1 MIVTQTT
8 SELTIV
14 RGMGAELWDEANRRY
29 IDCVGGQGSAN
40 LGHCHPAVVRAIQKQ
55 AERLLSCPTMFGND
69 AREALLRR
77 LAGVTP
83 PGLDRFF
90 LCNSGTEAVEA
101 AIKAARLATGR
112 AGIVAAQ
119 RGFHGRTLGALAAT
133 WEPRYRAPFE
143 PLPPGTRFVP
153 YNDVAALEA
162 AVDETVG
169 LVLLEPVQGEGG
181 VHPAAPGYLR
191 AAAEIAHTRGALLA
205 LDEVQTGFGRTG
217 AMFACEADGVA
228 PDLLCLAKSIAGGLP
243 MGALAF
249 GPSVESFPPGAHGST
264 FGGAPLVCAAATAAI
279 GALVDEDL
287 PAHAAATGAYLIERL
302 RELDTPGVRAVR
314 GRGLMIGIELRVKAR
329 PVVAALRERGVLALT
344 AGLTVLRLLPPLVIT
359 REQCD
364 EVVAAIDDALRESMV
379 DRR

>member
-14 RGMGAELWDEANRRY
+14 RGMGAELWDEADRRY

-77 LAGVTP
+77 LVGVTS

-143 PLPPGTRFVP
+143 PLPPGARFVP
-153 YNDVAALEA
+153 YNDVAALEE

-249 GPSVESFPPGAHGST
+249 GPRVESFPPGAHGST

-279 GALVDEDL
+279 SALVDENL
-287 PAHAAATGAYLIERL
+287 PARAAVTGAYLIERL
-302 RELDTPGVRAVR
+302 RALDAPGVRAVR
-314 GRGLMIGIELRVKAR
+314 GRGLMVGIELRVKAR

-359 REQCD
+359 RDQCD
-364 EVVAAIDDALRESMV
+364 EVVAAIDDALRASMG